1 MKKYFCISNEYN
13 VQKANVLAFS
23 IAHSMK
29 IAFLIK
35 ELNDVDFLEKLHN
48 ICSIPGRGVGEGRGD
63 ANPGINGSGEAMSL
77 CSGKC

>member
-29 IAFLIK
+29 IAFFLK

-48 ICSIPGRGVGEGRGD
+48 IWSIPGRVGGKGVGMPTQ
-63 ANPGINGSGEAMSL
+63 A
-77 CSGKC
+77 

>member
-29 IAFLIK
+29 IAFFLK

-48 ICSIPGRGVGEGRGD
+48 IWSIPGRVGEGCGD

-77 CSGKC
+77 CSRKY